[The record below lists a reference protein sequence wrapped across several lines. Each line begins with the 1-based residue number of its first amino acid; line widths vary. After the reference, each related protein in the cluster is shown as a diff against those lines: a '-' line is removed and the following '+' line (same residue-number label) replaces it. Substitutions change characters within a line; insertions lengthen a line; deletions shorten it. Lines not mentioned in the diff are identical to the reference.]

1 MITLK
6 KIRSYFMYYIAA
18 VVIIII
24 FATPFFWMVSG
35 SLKKPADIFA
45 YPPVL
50 MPADPQFVNYRQVF
64 EDAPI
69 LRYLLNSIFVSSTTV
84 IGGLFINSLAAYAFS
99 RLHFRGRDVLF
110 SLVLATF
117 MIPFQAIVIPLFIV
131 VKTLGWIDTFQAL
144 IIPFLFNPFGIFLLR
159 QFFLS
164 IPKDLEDAAR
174 IDGCSRFG
182 TYFRII
188 LPLSKPALAAYAII
202 SFIWSWNSLL
212 WPLVA
217 TQSEAVRL
225 IQVGVA
231 EFQTQYFGSWALV
244 MAASTIAIIPTLI
257 VFLSLQKFFVQ
268 GISTTGIKG

>member
-1 MITLK
+1 
-6 KIRSYFMYYIAA
+6 MYYIAA